1 MSGMTNKALSALVAG
16 WTTTMIATTLFLAAL
31 ALSRFWD
38 SAVFFQALQ
47 GGLNPD
53 V

>member
-1 MSGMTNKALSALVAG
+1 MPGTTNTALSALVAA
-16 WTTTMIATTLFLAAL
+16 WTTTMIATTLFLALL
-31 ALSRFWD
+31 ALSRVWD

-47 GGLNPD
+47 GVLSLD